1 MILLETDAQTL
12 DDLRIFG
19 KREQTGIFEIYNK
32 TRTRGGENLLR
43 DLFRQ
48 PLADE
53 KAIADRVAI
62 LSYFTANEVSF
73 PFDSVVFDMTEKYIH
88 NRSTSTMSTSQGL
101 GEKDIQ
107 NGVSAIIQFLKG
119 IRTFINTDVIVHAV
133 AYRAQ
138 RDAINEILDEEA
150 FAPVFKEHQEE
161 KVSFSAVTAYD
172 LLFRTKI
179 NARIESLLNHI
190 YLLDVYL
197 AIAAIARGR
206 NFVYPVPHP
215 KGSKVLHIKGL
226 YHPELDR
233 PIANDVTMEGTISLT
248 LLTGAN
254 MAGKSTFLRSI
265 GTAVFLAHMGFPIA
279 ATAMD
284 FAVMD
289 GIYTTINL
297 PDNLGIGASHFY
309 AEVLRVKKIAV
320 ELGKGKSLFIIFD
333 ELFRGTNVKDA
344 HEATVEVARAFA
356 AKETSR
362 FIISSH
368 IVEAAKQLSQV
379 KAVDF
384 WYLPTQMVG
393 PKPVYTYVLEKG
405 VTNDRHGMLIIQ
417 NEGILEILKNGKKK
431 INGIRLEQIS

>member
-1 MILLETDAQTL
+1 MRLLETDVQTL

-19 KREQTGIFEIYNK
+19 KRDQSGIFEIYNK

-48 PLADE
+48 PVADQ
-53 KAIADRVAI
+53 KTIADRVAI
-62 LSYFTANEVSF
+62 LSYFSTLQVEF
-73 PFDSVVFDMTEKYIH
+73 PFDSVVFDMTEKYIR
-88 NRSTSTMSTSQGL
+88 NRSHSTLSTSQGL
-101 GEKDIQ
+101 GEKDVQ
-107 NGVSAIIQFLKG
+107 NGVSAIIQFLN
-119 IRTFINTDVIVHAV
+119 RLRSFLSTDAIAHAAV
-133 AYRAQ
+133 YRAQ
-138 RDAINEILDEEA
+138 RDAIHAILDEEI
-150 FAPVFKEHQEE
+150 FAPVFKEHNEG
-161 KVSFSAVTAYD
+161 KIPFSALTAYD

-179 NARIESLLNHI
+179 YAKIESLLNHV

-197 AIAAIARGR
+197 AVASIARER
-206 NFVYPVPHP
+206 NFVYPVVHP
-215 KGSKVLHIKGL
+215 KGSQVLRLKGL
-226 YHPELDR
+226 YHPELSE
-233 PIANDVTMEGTISLT
+233 PIANDVTMDGTTSLT

-265 GTAVFLAHMGFPIA
+265 GTAIYLAHMGFPIA
-279 ATAMD
+279 AAAMD

-309 AEVLRVKKIAV
+309 AEVLRVKKMAT
-320 ELGKGKSLFIIFD
+320 ELGKGKSLFVIFD

-356 AKETSR
+356 AKDTSR

-368 IVEAAKQLSQV
+368 IVEAAKQLEQV

-384 WYLPTQMVG
+384 WYLPTRMEG
-393 PKPVYTYVLEKG
+393 ANPVYTYILEQG

-417 NEGILEILKNGKKK
+417 NEGVLEILRNGQKKNS
-431 INGIRLEQIS
+431 RTSLEQIS

>member
-1 MILLETDAQTL
+1 MLLETDIQTL
-12 DDLRIFG
+12 EDLRIFG
-19 KREQTGIFEIYNK
+19 KRDQSGIFEIYNK

-48 PLADE
+48 PSADQ
-53 KAIADRVAI
+53 KTIADRIAI
-62 LSYFTANEVSF
+62 FRYFSEQKIAF
-73 PFDSVVFDMTEKYIH
+73 PFDPAMFDLCEKYIR
-88 NRSTSTMSTSQGL
+88 NRSVSTGASSTGL

-107 NGVSAIIQFLKG
+107 NGVTAIIKFLNGLRSFMDTEIITKAKVYG
-119 IRTFINTDVIVHAV
+119 EL
-133 AYRAQ
+133 RAS
-138 RDAINEILDEEA
+138 ICSILDDLVFE
-150 FAPVFKEHQEE
+150 PVFREHRDG
-161 KVSFSAVTAYD
+161 KVAFSAVAAYD

-179 NARIESLLNHI
+179 YANIESLLNHM

-197 AIAAIARGR
+197 AVAEIARER
-206 NFVYPVPHP
+206 KFAFPTVHE
-215 KGSKVLHIKGL
+215 KGSKVLRIEGL
-226 YHPELDR
+226 YHPELER
-233 PIANDVTMEGTISLT
+233 PVTNTVAMEGPMSLT

-265 GTAVFLAHMGFPIA
+265 GTAVYLAHIGFPVA
-279 ATAMD
+279 AKSMD

-309 AEVLRVKKIAV
+309 AEVLRVKKIAT

-344 HEATVEVARAFA
+344 HEATVEVAGGFA
-356 AKETSR
+356 RKDTSR

-368 IVEAAKQLSQV
+368 IVEAAEQLSLING
-379 KAVDF
+379 VDF
-384 WYLPTQMVG
+384 WYLPTKMDG
-393 PKPVYTYVLEKG
+393 AKPVYTYKLENG

-417 NEGILEILKNGKKK
+417 NEGILDILKNGKKK
-431 INGIRLEQIS
+431 LQVQQLKKTI